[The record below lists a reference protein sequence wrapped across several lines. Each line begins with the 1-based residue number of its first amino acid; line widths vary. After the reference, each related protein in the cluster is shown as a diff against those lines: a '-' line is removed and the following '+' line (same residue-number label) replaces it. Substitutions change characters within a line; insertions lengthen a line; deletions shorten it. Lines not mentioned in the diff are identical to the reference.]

1 MSLGGRKA
9 ARVTLAT
16 RLGTLRAAMAA
27 WYERR
32 FKVSLSPN
40 QHVVPLNG
48 ARTGLAAIPMLVTN
62 PGDVVLVPDPGYPLY
77 AAAAQFAGATAAPI
91 PLRSDGGFL
100 PDLAAIPAAATDRAR
115 LLYLNYPNSPTG
127 AIAPASFYH
136 EVVALARRHNL
147 VVCQDMS
154 FAGVSYEGYRPLS
167 FLEIPGA
174 LDVGVEVHSLSIAF
188 NMPGYGIGVLLG
200 NRQLVEAMGRVQA
213 VLGAPLP
220 EPIQHAARAA
230 VDATPPDWFQRRD
243 VIYRDRRDLVVRTL
257 AQVGLVTELPKATP
271 CVWAALPAGQAAEE
285 YAAGLLKDCGV
296 WVLPGTRFGRQGEGY
311 VRISLTVP
319 DDRLHAAM
327 RRVASR
333 PASSPPGPPG

>member
-1 MSLGGRKA
+1 MHLS
-9 ARVTLAT
+9 
-16 RLGTLRAAMAA
+16 LRAAMAA

-40 QHVVPLNG
+40 QHVLPLNG
-48 ARTGLAAIPMLVTN
+48 ARDGLASIPTLVTN

-77 AAAAQFAGATAAPI
+77 AAAARFAGAVAVPI
-91 PLRSDGGFL
+91 PLHADSGFL
-100 PDLAAIPAAATDRAR
+100 PDMAAIPAAVADRAR

-136 EVVALARRHNL
+136 EVVAFAKRHNL

-154 FAGVSYEGYRPLS
+154 FAGVTYEGYRPLS

-174 LDVGVEVHSLSIAF
+174 LDVGVEIHSLSIAF

-220 EPIQHAARAA
+220 EPIQRAARAA
-230 VDATPPDWFQRRD
+230 VEATPPDWFQQRD
-243 VIYRDRRDLVVRTL
+243 AIYRDRRDLVVRTL
-257 AQVGLVTELPKATP
+257 AKVGLVAELPKATP
-271 CVWAALPAGQAAEE
+271 CIWAAVPAGQAAEE

-296 WVLPGTRFGRQGEGY
+296 WVLPGTRFGTHGEGY
-311 VRISLTVP
+311 IRVSLTVP
-319 DDRLHAAM
+319 DDRLQEALGRIAA
-327 RRVASR
+327 R
-333 PASSPPGPPG
+333 PVGSLPAPPA

>member
-1 MSLGGRKA
+1 MAL
-9 ARVTLAT
+9 VTLAT
-16 RLGTLRAAMAA
+16 RLGTLASSWSIEADHLLVQRSIQRGDVISLAPVTPDLPPPPSVLAALAEAGASPVVHPPSPAMHLSLRAAMAA

-40 QHVVPLNG
+40 QHVLPLNG
-48 ARTGLAAIPMLVTN
+48 ARDGLASIPTLVTN

-77 AAAAQFAGATAAPI
+77 AAAARFTGAVAVPI
-91 PLRSDGGFL
+91 PLHADSGFL
-100 PDLAAIPAAATDRAR
+100 PDMAAIPAAVADRAR

-136 EVVALARRHNL
+136 EVVAFAKRHNL

-154 FAGVSYEGYRPLS
+154 FAGVTYEGYRPLS

-174 LDVGVEVHSLSIAF
+174 LDVGVEIHSLSIAF

-220 EPIQHAARAA
+220 EPIQRAAR
-230 VDATPPDWFQRRD
+230 
-243 VIYRDRRDLVVRTL
+243 
-257 AQVGLVTELPKATP
+257 
-271 CVWAALPAGQAAEE
+271 
-285 YAAGLLKDCGV
+285 
-296 WVLPGTRFGRQGEGY
+296 
-311 VRISLTVP
+311 
-319 DDRLHAAM
+319 
-327 RRVASR
+327 
-333 PASSPPGPPG
+333 